1 MPTMASVQAVGRRP
15 NRFNSA
21 RLNSTRS
28 SFRNFKS
35 ALSMRKT
42 VRHNN
47 HFTLKSIGERSTTH
61 ILDLPEEIF
70 RIIFSYIAEAEVY
83 FKLRVVCSQLREYA
97 EKYVELGIKI
107 LVTAGADWEMAIIN
121 PLPSEILYVFKRN
134 QKVISLYS
142 KLGPA
147 FPGVSNYYG
156 TFSGLCDGHILVGQ
170 NRLMYTYN
178 YRKNQWL
185 QLPWENDC
193 MRNFASSCAIS
204 NSSMVIAG
212 HAYDSNNKVQLFRL
226 NDSPIKRRKKRKL
239 ISCFLTS
246 KHHSHDL
253 ASHWITCPT
262 KLPITVQGHT
272 IINISENQVILVGG
286 IITGFGLSG
295 RAFIGKLKA
304 EEYDVKWVEIPSVA
318 YPRTKHMCFKLGP
331 DVFIA
336 GGYGDNGILSSIE
349 KFNLKEE
356 KWDTHTKSLPCPL
369 TSASVVVDPDETYAV
384 ITGGL
389 TSAHTDYRA
398 LCDNHIIFTL
408 EDVAFSKSSLRKRR
422 SQHISMRIR

>member
-356 KWDTHTKSLPCPL
+356 KWETHTKSLPCPL

>member
-1 MPTMASVQAVGRRP
+1 MIINKDFKIASQQQ
-15 NRFNSA
+15 F
-21 RLNSTRS
+21 
-28 SFRNFKS
+28 
-35 ALSMRKT
+35 
-42 VRHNN
+42 
-47 HFTLKSIGERSTTH
+47 LKKLH
-61 ILDLPEEIF
+61 
-70 RIIFSYIAEAEVY
+70 IFS
-83 FKLRVVCSQLREYA
+83 
-97 EKYVELGIKI
+97 GIKI

-304 EEYDVKWVEIPSVA
+304 EDYDVKWVEIPSVA

-356 KWDTHTKSLPCPL
+356 KWETHTKSLPCPL